1 MSLLN
6 YDRISELS
14 YTPLDEQKAIEG
26 SRQMKELVA
35 NIETVIAGKRRV
47 VVLTV
52 LALIAEGH
60 VLIEDVPGTGKTS
73 LVSSLAKSIDCGY
86 SRIQFTSDVMPS
98 DVTGFSIYNQKSGE
112 FEFRQGAAMSNIVLA
127 DEINRASAK
136 TQSAMLEIMEEK
148 QVTVDSRTYRMEK
161 PYMVLATQ
169 NPIEQLGTYQLPEA
183 QIDRFMIKLSIGY
196 PSFRDEVRVIMTGE
210 KAKAEI
216 HPCLSQEVIV
226 RLIEDRHRVIV
237 SEEMSNY
244 IVSLI
249 TATRNHEDIRL
260 GSSPRGSI
268 ALYELSR
275 SYALFQGRNYV
286 IPDDIRL
293 LAPYVLGH
301 RIMLTHKAKTEKKT
315 GVSVIEEIVK
325 SIVVPTEPGQT
336 GTEGMRR

>member
-1 MSLLN
+1 MSQLN
-6 YDRISELS
+6 PDKLNELS
-14 YTPLDEQKAIEG
+14 YIPLAEQQAVTD
-26 SRQMKELVA
+26 SRQMRQIVD

-52 LALIAEGH
+52 LAMVAEGH

-73 LVSSLAKSIDCGY
+73 LVSALAKSIDCAY
-86 SRIQFTSDVMPS
+86 SRIQFTPDVMPS

-112 FEFRQGAAMSNIVLA
+112 FEFREGAAMSNIVLA

-148 QVTVDSRTYRMEK
+148 QVTVDSHTYRMNR

-196 PSFRDEVRVIMTGE
+196 PSFRDEVRVIMTGA
-210 KAKAEI
+210 KSKAEI
-216 HPCLSQEVIV
+216 RSCIEQEEIV
-226 RLIEDRHRVIV
+226 GLIEDRQHVIV
-237 SEEMSNY
+237 STEMSNY

-268 ALYELSR
+268 ALYELAR

-286 IPDDIRL
+286 IPDDIRF

-301 RIMLTHKAKTEKKT
+301 RVMLTHKAKTEKKT
-315 GVSVIEEIVK
+315 GSSVVEEIVRNV
-325 SIVVPTEPGQT
+325 VVPTEPGQT
-336 GTEGMRR
+336 GAEAWQ